1 MTFYHVGLFIIR
13 NESGTVGHCIR
24 ICYKL
29 ESYATLELGER
40 YAKVFANRSK
50 IAASYMLIATF
61 VLRVAVFIIVTALYI
76 NVCFMNHGN
85 WLIITMSIIWFIL
98 MILCI
103 RIITAVG
110 ITAYFCIFIIC
121 TYLKLRYQEINDNI
135 DNLLKKCMWLILK
148 F

>member
-1 MTFYHVGLFIIR
+1 MRIFYKF
-13 NESGTVGHCIR
+13 
-24 ICYKL
+24 

-40 YAKVFANRSK
+40 YAKVFATRSK
-50 IAASYMLIATF
+50 IGASYMLI
-61 VLRVAVFIIVTALYI
+61 VILILRVALFIIVTALYI

-98 MILCI
+98 ITLGI
-103 RIITAVG
+103 RIISAVI
-110 ITAYFCIFIIC
+110 ITAYFFIFSIC

-148 F
+148 LY

>member
-24 ICYKL
+24 TFYKL

-40 YAKVFANRSK
+40 YAKVFAIRSK
-50 IAASYMLIATF
+50 IAASYMLIVIF
-61 VLRVAVFIIVTALYI
+61 VLRVAVFIIVTALYF
-76 NVCFMNHGN
+76 NVCFMNNGN
-85 WLIITMSIIWFIL
+85 WLIITMSILWFIL
-98 MILCI
+98 ITLGI
-103 RIITAVG
+103 RIISAVF
-110 ITAYFCIFIIC
+110 ITAYFVIFSIC